1 MMESEERATEVGETE
16 NWITSSGVILLIC
29 LYQGLGLDSSPSPQS
44 PVLSA
49 AGVCVLDGVLYCVGG
64 WSNTGALKSVERYN
78 EDTNTW
84 SLVAEIGGE
93 WSNCDYRI
101 DLCQESSSLTSIGIH

>member
-1 MMESEERATEVGETE
+1 MESEERATEVGETD

-64 WSNTGALKSVERYN
+64 WSNTGAVKTVERYN
-78 EDTNTW
+78 EDTNIWT
-84 SLVAEIGGE
+84 LVADMSVARWGSAVAQIVIFFN
-93 WSNCDYRI
+93 WYPLNTC
-101 DLCQESSSLTSIGIH
+101 

>member
-1 MMESEERATEVGETE
+1 MESEERATEVGETD

-64 WSNTGALKSVERYN
+64 WSNTGAVKTVERYN
-78 EDTNTW
+78 DLLTFFSEHFFVLWNL
-84 SLVAEIGGE
+84 SMSRNPGGHLGPGG
-93 WSNCDYRI
+93 R
-101 DLCQESSSLTSIGIH
+101 GGAPRP

>member
-1 MMESEERATEVGETE
+1 MLATHMTPDCMLVRKLGKEEGRGGRGGDSPPYIYVGPFSGPTEIET
-16 NWITSSGVILLIC
+16 
-29 LYQGLGLDSSPSPQS
+29 D
-44 PVLSA
+44 
-49 AGVCVLDGVLYCVGG
+49 
-64 WSNTGALKSVERYN
+64 N